1 MTDFARRYSKLNPS
15 QRQAVDAI
23 EGPVMVVAGPGT
35 GKTELLSLRVA
46 NILQK
51 TDTLAENIL
60 CLTFTESGADA
71 MRQRLTGLLGQ
82 DAYKVTV
89 STFHSFGS
97 EIINANPDYFYNGAS
112 FRPADELSSY
122 EVLEDIFQK
131 LPHDNPL
138 NSKLNDEFTQL
149 RNVQNTIN
157 DLKNSGLTPDELQ
170 RLLIHN
176 EEFIEYAEPL
186 LQPVFED
193 KIGKQT
199 AGKLTTALKGLQRFK
214 PEQITIPN
222 LAPLSTICIEQ
233 LAHALDQAEGTTKPI
248 TAWRNQWLEK
258 DGKGKFVLKARKQAE
273 KLRAASIIYA
283 DYLANMTDRALYD
296 YNDMIL
302 RVVHALEVFDE
313 LRFNLQ
319 ERYQYIMVDEFQD
332 TNGAQMRILSNL
344 TRDTLDNQPNLMV
357 VGDDDQAIF
366 SFQGA
371 EVGNI
376 LSLRE
381 QFPKLKTVTLKEN
394 YRSTN
399 KILDAAREVI
409 TQGEDRLENKLAS
422 LNKKLNAN
430 HKKPDSKVELYELES
445 RHDEYS
451 WIASQ
456 VARQL
461 KAGEK
466 PEEIAIIAR
475 SHSDLRELL
484 PYLASVKVPVYYQH
498 KNNVLEQEP
507 VATLVKLGRTMQY
520 LASGAVDQLNSELP
534 ELLSHEAW
542 QLEPKELWNISLE
555 AHQQHKKWLEVM
567 LASKNKKVSQLA
579 NWLVETAYNII
590 DEPLDHALDI
600 LFGSVENNENTTF
613 ESPLKEYFFAKN
625 KLETEAA
632 SYLQHLRSIRYLR
645 HKLAE
650 YRPDTT
656 LKLKDFINYID
667 LHQQA
672 KLPLALEGEALA
684 GEGLVHV
691 MTAHKAKGLEFNNV
705 FIVNATENT
714 WGSKSRKRP
723 SRLSYPQNLPLAPA
737 GDTYDERLRL
747 FFVAMTRAR
756 NNLFISYG
764 KNDFSGK
771 PMLRTEFLVNA
782 KLPEIKSVKQHEEVL
797 PATGQISSFSVTNS
811 SLDLKALLAK
821 PLARYKLS
829 ASHLN
834 HFIDITENG
843 PENFFF
849 KDLLHFPQ
857 AISDQAAFGSAIHQT
872 LQRAHAQ
879 LSSTGNKRPL
889 EDVLH
894 SFEQELSKQPLSS
907 HSYQHLLQKGSD
919 ILPLFIEQY
928 YDEFTADQI
937 AERDF
942 YGQDVVLGK
951 SRLTG
956 VIDVMSVD
964 LKNKTVTVI
973 DYKTGKPSLEW
984 KGKAD
989 YEKVKLHKYKQQLM
1003 FYKLL
1008 IENSRQW
1015 SSYKV
1020 EQGILQFVEPE
1031 NDSKKIPQLELKFN
1045 DSEIADFKKL
1055 VAAIWQHI
1063 QSLNFPEINK
1073 YPKTYKGILEFEK
1086 DLINSLD

>member
-1 MTDFARRYSKLNPS
+1 MSDFARRYKNLNTS

-97 EIINANPDYFYNGAS
+97 EIINSNPDYFYNGAN

-122 EVLEDIFQK
+122 EVLEDIFKK

-138 NSKLNDEFTQL
+138 SSKLNDEFTQL

-170 RLLIHN
+170 RILINN
-176 EEFIEYAEPL
+176 EDFIEYAEPL

-193 KIGKQT
+193 RIGKQT
-199 AGKLTTALKGLQRFK
+199 AGKLATALKGLQRFRTE
-214 PEQITIPN
+214 PITIPN
-222 LAPLSTICIEQ
+222 IVPLSTICIEQ
-233 LAHALDQAEGTTKPI
+233 LAHALDQASGTTKPI
-248 TAWRNQWLEK
+248 TAWREQWLEK
-258 DGKGKFVLKARKQAE
+258 DGKGKVVLKAKKQAQ
-273 KLRAASIIYA
+273 KLKAASIIYA

-319 ERYQYIMVDEFQD
+319 EKYQYIMVDEFQD
-332 TNGAQMRILSNL
+332 TNGAQMRILNNL
-344 TRDTLDNQPNLMV
+344 TRGTLDNQPNLMV

-381 QFPKLKTVTLKEN
+381 RFPKLKTITLTEN

-399 KILDAAREVI
+399 KILNAAREVI
-409 TQGEDRLENKLAS
+409 TLGEDRLENKITS
-422 LNKKLNAN
+422 INKKLNAN
-430 HKKPDSKVELYELES
+430 HKDAGSKVELYELES

-451 WIASQ
+451 WITSS
-456 VARQL
+456 VAKQI
-461 KAGEK
+461 KSGEK
-466 PEEIAIIAR
+466 PEEIAIIGR

-484 PYLASVKVPVYYQH
+484 PYLSGLKIPVYYQH

-507 VATLVKLGRTMQY
+507 VATLVKLGRVMQY
-520 LASGAVDQLNSELP
+520 LSSGAVDQLNSELP
-534 ELLSHEAW
+534 ELLSHAAW
-542 QLEPKELWNISLE
+542 QIEPRELWSISLE
-555 AHQQHKKWLEVM
+555 AHQQHKPWLEIM

-600 LFGSVENNENTTF
+600 LFGGTQQSKNAVF

-625 KLETEAA
+625 KLETETA
-632 SYLQHLRSIRYLR
+632 SYLQHLRAMRYLR

-650 YRPDTT
+650 YRPDTV

-672 KLPLALEGEALA
+672 KLPLALEGESLK

-705 FIVNATENT
+705 FIINATENT
-714 WGSKSRKRP
+714 WGSKSRRRP
-723 SRLSYPQNLPLAPA
+723 MRLSYPKNLPIAPA
-737 GDTYDERLRL
+737 GDSYDERLRL

-756 NNLFISYG
+756 NQLFMSYAKSDFAG
-764 KNDFSGK
+764 KATLKS
-771 PMLRTEFLVNA
+771 EFLVNDNLPSKEIGEQA
-782 KLPEIKSVKQHEEVL
+782 KEVL
-797 PATGQISSFSVTNS
+797 PDTNQQSIFSSANA
-811 SLDLKALLAK
+811 SLNLKELLAK

-843 PENFFF
+843 PEDFFF

-857 AISDQAAFGSAIHQT
+857 ATSDQAAFGSAIHQT

-894 SFEQELSKQPLSS
+894 SFEQELKKQPISS

-919 ILPLFIEQY
+919 ILPLFLEQY
-928 YDEFTADQI
+928 YDDFSADQV

-951 SRLTG
+951 ARLTG
-956 VIDVMSVD
+956 IVDVMNID
-964 LKNKTVTVI
+964 RQAKAITVI
-973 DYKTGKPSLEW
+973 DYKTGKPADKW
-984 KGKAD
+984 QGKTE
-989 YEKVKLHKYKQQLM
+989 YEKIKLHKYKQQLM

-1008 IENSRQW
+1008 IENSREW

-1020 EQGILQFVEPE
+1020 EQGVLQFIEPE
-1031 NDSKKIPQLELKFN
+1031 ADGKKIPKLELGFEE
-1045 DSEIADFKKL
+1045 SELNEFKKL
-1055 VAAIWQHI
+1055 ILAAWQNI
-1063 QSLNFPEINK
+1063 QSLKFPEISS